1 MYLLYFR
8 HDEFQY
14 LDGLRHIMKRGMQ
27 KGDRTGV
34 GTKSVFGV
42 QQRYS
47 LRDGESRPCRLACR
61 LVGTKPLSEPMLEYC
76 KLDP

>member
-42 QQRYS
+42 QHRYS
-47 LRDGESRPCRLACR
+47 LRDGESRPLNSLNSLR
-61 LVGTKPLSEPMLEYC
+61 LSEAYMLR
-76 KLDP
+76 